1 MLTITIIS
9 AILAF
14 TPIALASPMEKRD
27 PGNFRL
33 FEHHYF
39 QQQCGP
45 EACTGGNDLNS
56 ISMYVHDDCN
66 GGGCDAKPTPN
77 LTPGESFCD
86 LEFTYCGD
94 RIMRLVSRGP
104 DDCKAM
110 SDLSEANNGQAY
122 ATLVEGDTDVGTCSV
137 DFSVHKTCSVFAGG
151 SNNDSQVY
159 CAFF

>member
-1 MLTITIIS
+1 MTQATS
-9 AILAF
+9 ASSSTTTTSVRSSHSHAPQ
-14 TPIALASPMEKRD
+14 TPINKTSE
-27 PGNFRL
+27 
-33 FEHHYF
+33 
-39 QQQCGP
+39 QCGP